1 MLYATAAGIA
11 EAVVRLTTE
20 REDLVS
26 MQSRNN
32 TQGLKIIEK

>member
-20 REDLVS
+20 DLVS
-26 MQSRNN
+26 ILRAG
-32 TQGLKIIEK
+32 TTLRV

>member
-26 MQSRNN
+26 VLRAG
-32 TQGLKIIEK
+32 TTLRV

>member
-11 EAVVRLTTE
+11 EAVERFTTE

-26 MQSRNN
+26 TLRAG
-32 TQGLKIIEK
+32 TTLRV